1 MIFDMLCGVAERQFA
16 PIVPVLRR
24 SMLYH
29 FPHDRVWPTRLDVLT
44 EAQQRELWTSFR
56 LPSPYVAIDT
66 SRSVTLVW
74 DDGPESDIEASMER
88 QRCAL
93 VATLLSEQRAL
104 AATNP
109 DPVAQRLRDAA
120 QRLHQEHGD
129 ILLVV
134 MGKVQAVLARPFAFS
149 GMVDLAFTAHKEQV
163 IQGNDRL
170 LKGKGRTVMTE
181 AFLRDVGEAYARIHW
196 TTPTET
202 YWRRVPTAKRPVQPG
217 RVARSDQ
224 REVREVF

>member
-16 PIVPVLRR
+16 PIVPALRR
-24 SMLYH
+24 SVLYH
-29 FPHDRVWPTRLDVLT
+29 FPHNRVWPTRFDVIP
-44 EAQQRELWTSFR
+44 EAQHHALWASFR

-66 SRSVTLVW
+66 PRKVMLVW
-74 DDGPESDIEASMER
+74 EEGEGDAEAGMEMT
-88 QRCAL
+88 RCVL
-93 VATLLSEQRAL
+93 VATLLTGQHAL
-104 AATNP
+104 AADNP

-134 MGKVQAVLARPFAFS
+134 LGKVSAVRPFAFS
-149 GMVDLAFTAHKEQV
+149 GVVDLAFSAHKDQV
-163 IQGNDRL
+163 IQGNERL
-170 LKGKGRTVMTE
+170 LKGQGRQVMTE
-181 AFLRDVGEAYARIHW
+181 AFLRDAGEAYARVHW

-202 YWRRVPTAKRPVQPG
+202 YWRRVSTAKRPVQPG

>member
-1 MIFDMLCGVAERQFA
+1 VIFDMLCGVAERQFP
-16 PIVPVLRR
+16 PIVPALRR
-24 SMLYH
+24 SVLYH

-44 EAQQRELWTSFR
+44 EPQQREMWLSFR
-56 LPSPYVAIDT
+56 LPDPYVAVDT
-66 SRSVTLVW
+66 SRAVTLVW
-74 DDGPESDIEASMER
+74 DEAPESGIEPGMER
-88 QRCAL
+88 QRCVL

-104 AATNP
+104 ASQNP
-109 DPVAQRLRDAA
+109 DPVAKRLRDAA

-149 GMVDLAFTAHKEQV
+149 GSVDLAFTAHKDQV

-170 LKGKGRTVMTE
+170 LGGKGRAVMTE
-181 AFLRDVGEAYARIHW
+181 AFLRDAGEAYARIHW

-202 YWRRVPTAKRPVQPG
+202 YWRRVPTSKRPVLPG
-217 RVARSDQ
+217 KVARSDQ
-224 REVREVF
+224 REIREAL